1 MRDILEEKIASRK
14 KSFLRMCRDSFL
26 IILFLLTFRSS
37 FYEPYRIP
45 SGSMIPTLEI
55 GDFILVEKFS
65 YGLKLPFSDIALG
78 GVNSNPFYLL
88 RTNDVERGDIIVFK
102 YPNDPKINYIKR
114 VIGLPGESIEIKNK
128 KIYINGKEIA
138 EKLIAT
144 KYNDNYD
151 YLETTMK
158 DKKFVVKKDMD
169 NIYKLNYPLTKIPE
183 GHYFVMGD
191 NRDNSSDSR
200 AWGFVPFE
208 NIRGRAFFVWFSM
221 MQDSYTGQM
230 NIKSE
235 RIFKSIE

>member
-1 MRDILEEKIASRK
+1 MTEEIENKIKMRK
-14 KSFLRMCRDSFL
+14 KHFLRMCRDIFL
-26 IILFLLTFRSS
+26 IIFFLLTFRSS

-55 GDFILVEKFS
+55 GDFILVEKFT

-78 GVNSNPFYLL
+78 SVNINPIYLFM
-88 RTNDVERGDIIVFK
+88 NNEVKRGDVIVFK

-114 VIGLPGESIEIKNK
+114 VMALPGETIEIKNK
-128 KIYINGKEIA
+128 KVFINDQPIE
-138 EKLIAT
+138 EELIAT
-144 KYNDNYD
+144 KYNDNYE
-151 YLETTMK
+151 YFETKM
-158 DKKFVVKKDMD
+158 DNNKFIVKKDLD
-169 NIYKLNYPLTKIPE
+169 NIYKLNYPRTKVPK

-200 AWGFVPFE
+200 AWGFVPFK

-230 NIKSE
+230 KVKTE
-235 RIFKSIE
+235 RIFQSIH